1 MQPAVCRPLHDAGE
15 ELLAPC
21 RLAILWAYMGGLL
34 MVPPGPGSV
43 ATRRRP
49 FLDSGTCPQASN
61 AGGQFPQ
68 APAARPRGERS
79 AGTDAPA
86 APSPAWW
93 CDQWMGVGTDAPLRG
108 PGLPTY

>member
-1 MQPAVCRPLHDAGE
+1 MQPAVCRPLHDADE

-21 RLAILWAYMGGLL
+21 RLAMLWAYLGGWG
-34 MVPPGPGSV
+34 VCSRSRRGPGSV

-49 FLDSGTCPQASN
+49 FLDSGTCPLASN

-79 AGTDAPA
+79 AGPDAPA
-86 APSPAWW
+86 APSPAW
-93 CDQWMGVGTDAPLRG
+93 
-108 PGLPTY
+108 